1 MAEIQQTGNG
11 VAWSDRDLAILR
23 QLVAL
28 ELPMRFIA
36 KRLGKSEQGVR
47 VRAQQLAFATM
58 RCGELQRTA
67 I

>member
-1 MAEIQQTGNG
+1 MAEIQHTGNSA
-11 VAWSDRDLAILR
+11 AWSDRELATLR

-36 KRLGKSEQGVR
+36 KRLGKSEKGVR

-58 RCGELQRTA
+58 GCGDLQRTV